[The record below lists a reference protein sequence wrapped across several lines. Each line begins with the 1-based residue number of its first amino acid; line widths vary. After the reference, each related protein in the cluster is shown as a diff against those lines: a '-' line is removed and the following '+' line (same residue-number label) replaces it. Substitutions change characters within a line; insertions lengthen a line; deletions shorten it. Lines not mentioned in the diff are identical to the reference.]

1 VSASSTQ
8 RTDAKFPK
16 KLKCLFAQHRYKVLY
31 GGRGSGKSWGIARA
45 LLILGTQKP
54 LRVLC
59 AREFQASIA
68 DSVHQLLSDQID
80 ALGLGHFYNI
90 QNNYITGANGTSFS
104 FEGLRRNIKNIKSH
118 EGADIAWVEEAES
131 VTKTSWNILIPTIR
145 KDGSEIWVSFNP
157 EFEDDETYVRFVL
170 NPPKSAIVEFVNY
183 NDNPFFPA
191 VLEEERLSLK
201 ERDPDA
207 YDHDWGGQCRR
218 WLDGAIYAN
227 ELRASYE
234 SNKITAVP
242 WDPNS
247 KVYTAWDIG
256 STDDTAIWWYQIV
269 GGEIHIIES
278 YAKSAGSPS
287 HFASQIT
294 GFDTRIDI
302 INGEPVV
309 TKGEPLEGLEHR
321 RTYDYG
327 VHWLP
332 HDAKAKTLAAAG
344 KSVQEQLSAALGY
357 SKVRITPRL
366 SIEDGI
372 LSARTTFPRC
382 WFDAEAC
389 AEGLKAL
396 RKYRR
401 EMQADDV
408 SLQRNPK
415 HDWTSHYA
423 DAFRYLAIA
432 WREEVLPSEPE
443 PQHTDA
449 WGRPIHNDND
459 WMTT

>member
-1 VSASSTQ
+1 MRQV
-8 RTDAKFPK
+8 DAQFPA
-16 KLKCLFAQHRYKVLY
+16 KLEVLFEPHRYKVLY

-45 LLILGTQKP
+45 LLIQATQRP

-68 DSVHQLLSDQID
+68 DSVHQLLSDQIA
-80 ALGLGHFYNI
+80 ALGLNHFYNI
-90 QNNYITGANGTSFS
+90 QNNYITGANGSSFS

-145 KDGSEIWVSFNP
+145 KNASEIWVSFNP
-157 EFEDDETYVRFVL
+157 EFEDDETYQRFVL
-170 NPPKSAIVEFVNY
+170 KPPKSAVLVYVNHH
-183 NDNPFFPA
+183 DNPFFPS
-191 VLEEERLSLK
+191 VLEDERLSLK

-207 YDHDWGGQCRR
+207 YDHVWGGQCRR

-234 SNKITAVP
+234 KDRIRSVP
-242 WDPNS
+242 YDPNS

-278 YAKSAGSPS
+278 YAKSGGSPS

-294 GFDTRIDI
+294 GYNTTIDI
-302 INGEPVV
+302 IDGQPVI
-309 TKGEPLEGLEHR
+309 KQGLPLEGLEHR
-321 RTYDYG
+321 REYDYA

-344 KSVQEQLSAALGY
+344 KSVEEQLSTALGWG
-357 SKVRITPRL
+357 KVRITPRL

-372 LSARTTFPRC
+372 LAARTTFPRC
-382 WFDAEAC
+382 WFDADAC

-401 EMQADDV
+401 ELQHDEV
-408 SLQRNPK
+408 SLQKNPK

-432 WREEVLPSEPE
+432 WREEILPNAKPKGELN
-443 PQHTDA
+443 A
-449 WGRPIHNDND
+449 WGRPVQSNND
-459 WMTT
+459 WMTL